1 MLEAKNLLEEV
12 RDDIACRLYDEEKD
26 VPIVGRARLQLY
38 VRVKDGHELSDKE
51 KEYYSNFLERLDLT
65 EDCPYSVLEF
75 RTTSDPFIFQDD
87 GRPLCPQTMIS
98 MMQMWVCNCLG
109 EECSCQ
115 VALDE
120 EQYDVISKEFLESY
134 GCRPEESG
142 FSPRGGAMV
151 VEMVSNKAEWLAV
164 QLNFTCVS
172 AFGAKRDM
180 EITLDNACY
189 AVESLAYE
197 FEDDYGLVVS
207 GAYPDN
213 TGLDIGY

>member
-1 MLEAKNLLEEV
+1 MLEANNLLEEV
-12 RDDIACRLYDEEKD
+12 RDNIAYRLYDEEND

-51 KEYYSNFLERLDLT
+51 REYYSNFLERLT
-65 EDCPYSVLEF
+65 KDCPYSVLEF

-87 GRPLCPQTMIS
+87 GRPFCPQTMIG

-109 EECSCQ
+109 EEHSCQ

-120 EQYDVISKEFLESY
+120 KQHDAISKEFFESY

-164 QLNFTCVS
+164 QLNITCVS
-172 AFGAKRDM
+172 ALGAKRDM
-180 EITLDNACY
+180 EIALNNAY
-189 AVESLAYE
+189 YVAESLAYE
-197 FEDDYGLVVS
+197 FKDDYGLVVS

-213 TGLDIGY
+213 TGLDVGY